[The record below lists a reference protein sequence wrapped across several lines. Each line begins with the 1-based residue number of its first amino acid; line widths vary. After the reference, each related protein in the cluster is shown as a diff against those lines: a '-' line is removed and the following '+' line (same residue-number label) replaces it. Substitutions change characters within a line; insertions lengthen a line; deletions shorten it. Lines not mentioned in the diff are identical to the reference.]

1 MTDVVQ
7 SPCISV
13 CALDENDVCTGC
25 FRTLREISDWSEYSN
40 DKKRDVVSE
49 ARQRMVDYFQIT

>member
-1 MTDVVQ
+1 MTEVIK

-13 CALDENDVCTGC
+13 CALDEEDVCTGC

-40 DKKRDVVSE
+40 AEKREVVSV
-49 ARQRMVDYFQIT
+49 AKQRMVDYYQLS

>member
-1 MTDVVQ
+1 MTETVQ

-13 CALDENDVCTGC
+13 CALDEDDLCTGC

-40 DKKRDVVSE
+40 QEKRERVVE
-49 ARQRMVDYFQIT
+49 ARQRMAEYFQLS

>member
-1 MTDVVQ
+1 MTEVVQ

-13 CALDENDVCTGC
+13 CALDDNDVCTGC

-40 DKKRDVVSE
+40 DKKRDVLSE

>member
-49 ARQRMVDYFQIT
+49 ARQRMVHYFQIT

>member
-25 FRTLREISDWSEYSN
+25 FRTLGEISDWSEYSN